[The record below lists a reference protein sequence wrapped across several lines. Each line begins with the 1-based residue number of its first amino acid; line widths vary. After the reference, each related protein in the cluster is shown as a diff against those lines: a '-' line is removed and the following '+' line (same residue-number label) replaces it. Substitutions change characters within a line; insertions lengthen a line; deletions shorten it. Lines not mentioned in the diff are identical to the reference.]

1 MSGGGES
8 KLPPPSLG
16 IICFEVL
23 GMGCGEVTFFQRH
36 SPPFPLLTFS
46 VELSLFLDRETE
58 EVDEALSVVLV
69 IVFVDAEGR
78 GLFVV
83 EGERGGYAGVDEV
96 ALVELEFDV
105 AGDGFVRLVDERADG
120 FPAGV

>member
-1 MSGGGES
+1 MGKDFFS
-8 KLPPPSLG
+8 KKSFPT
-16 IICFEVL
+16 V
-23 GMGCGEVTFFQRH
+23 
-36 SPPFPLLTFS
+36 PLLSLS

-69 IVFVDAEGR
+69 VVFVDAEGR

-96 ALVELEFDV
+96 ALVEFEFDV

-120 FPAGV
+120 FPEGVNHWPL